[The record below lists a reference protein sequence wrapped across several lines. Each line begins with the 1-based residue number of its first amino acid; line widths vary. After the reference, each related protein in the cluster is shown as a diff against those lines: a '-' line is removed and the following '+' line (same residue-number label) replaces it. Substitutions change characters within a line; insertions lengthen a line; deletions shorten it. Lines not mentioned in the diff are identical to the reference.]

1 MLVGLYGE
9 RSRQRGRGFIAE
21 DMPEV
26 GERDEVAEGDEVGE
40 GDDVG
45 EGDEVG
51 EFVADDTAI
60 IE

>member
-9 RSRQRGRGFIAE
+9 RSRQRGRGFIVE
-21 DMPEV
+21 DMAEV
-26 GERDEVAEGDEVGE
+26 GERDEVGE